1 MVLTSKMIFENVT
14 LICATLCL
22 YYFYLS
28 VEAYTGIWRL
38 KPAGIE
44 IPDIFECWLTP
55 IVSAFL
61 FYIYKRVMMALL
73 LSNLVPFCKD
83 SGELQH
89 KRAEKAVTNIS
100 KAIYYTVFTTWAFI
114 ILKDSNF
121 YPA

>member
-1 MVLTSKMIFENVT
+1 MIFENVT
-14 LICATLCL
+14 LISATFCL

-44 IPDIFECWLTP
+44 IPNILECWLTP

-61 FYIYKRVMMALL
+61 FYIYKLTMKALL
-73 LSNLVPFCKD
+73 LNNLVPFCKD
-83 SGELQH
+83 SGELQI

-100 KAIYYTVFTTWAFI
+100 KAIYYAVFTSWAYI